1 MRNEP
6 EIIILIFIILAALIA
21 IVVARILRSP
31 FEYPYKKIY
40 IDISRKRQPQ
50 MEDLVDRYL
59 NANGLSPFIL
69 HYDTVQE
76 WKKECIEKIN
86 SSSLK
91 NLREKQYEECLDDKE
106 MFQFIAVRAQ
116 TRYRQQNY
124 MKSAYK
130 VEVPTESVSC
140 DINYLKYRYRE
151 LEKIGF
157 QCTLSEYRKKDQ
169 RKLMTKALKEQIAV
183 RDNYTCQICGKYMP
197 DGVGLQIDH
206 IIPIAKGGKS
216 VPSNLQV
223 LCSKCN
229 GRKSKN

>member
-1 MRNEP
+1 
-6 EIIILIFIILAALIA
+6 
-21 IVVARILRSP
+21 
-31 FEYPYKKIY
+31 
-40 IDISRKRQPQ
+40 

-86 SSSLK
+86 SSPLK
-91 NLREKQYEECLDDKE
+91 KLREKQYEECLDDKE

-183 RDNYTCQICGKYMP
+183 RDNYTCQMCIR
-197 DGVGLQIDH
+197 DRIWT
-206 IIPIAKGGKS
+206 KGSATCAALRKEKKKS
-216 VPSNLQV
+216 SGSSRNRASSPKTLEQ
-223 LCSKCN
+223 K
-229 GRKSKN
+229 